1 MSSYTEK
8 QRMRIANIEYS
19 KVMYVGKQ
27 IQIKEGKHF
36 KTIGYVSD
44 VVNDGTGQN
53 AYVITDKPTSSS
65 ASSVKQVTVLYR
77 GSSANIS
84 MDAADDWLDND
95 IPAAVNILIN
105 NQSPTPQLLAS
116 SQTLKDMMA
125 KYPKAQFDIYGHSLG
140 SMDAQY
146 AVANLSIKEQSRLS
160 GGYFYEGPNI
170 YNMLNDK
177 QRDNV
182 KALNQLNKTFNYV
195 DTKDLVPLG
204 YGTDKNTV
212 GLYVKV
218 LSKNGTGKIDQHMWG
233 GYQFDDD
240 GNVFVDPSVVS
251 DYANV
256 ITTKKLSLLNT
267 LKAKFM
273 SGGSMTAGQKQL
285 LDEYQAIALVEGM
298 QTIVASQ
305 MKSLQMTY
313 EQAIEEANALWQETV
328 FNAGTIGQHLSHYER
343 EAALD
348 AGGVT
353 EENVKTKPVS
363 DYERSLDKLKPIQ
376 QKYQKLSQKIN
387 QAIKHQVKTDH
398 ELAGQIR
405 GMLW

>member
-1 MSSYTEK
+1 MTYTDFE
-8 QRMRIANIEYS
+8 RVEIARTEYS
-19 KVMYVGKQ
+19 SQTIGHRLKKFG
-27 IQIKEGKHF
+27 

-53 AYVITDKPTSSS
+53 AYVITDKPVTSS

-125 KYPKAQFDIYGHSLG
+125 KYPKAQFDVYGHSLG

-146 AVANLSIKEQSRLS
+146 AVANLSVKQQSRLS

-204 YGTDKNTV
+204 YGADKNTV

-240 GNVFVDPSVVS
+240 GNGSLYVDPSVVS
-251 DYANV
+251 EYANV

-273 SGGSMTAGQKQL
+273 NGGSMTAGQKQL

-313 EQAIEEANALWQETV
+313 EQAIDEANSLWQEAE
-328 FNAGTIGQHLSHYER
+328 FNSGIIGQHLSHYER

-353 EENVKTKPVS
+353 KENVKTKPVS
-363 DYERSLDKLKPIQ
+363 DYGRSIDKLKPIQ
-376 QKYQKLSQKIN
+376 QKYQQLSQQIN
-387 QAIKHQVKTDH
+387 QAIKHQTETDN